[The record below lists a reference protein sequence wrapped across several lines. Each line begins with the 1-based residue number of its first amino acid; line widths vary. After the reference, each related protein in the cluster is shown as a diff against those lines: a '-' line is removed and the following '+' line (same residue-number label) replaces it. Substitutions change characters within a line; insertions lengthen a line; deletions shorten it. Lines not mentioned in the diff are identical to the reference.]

1 MAPMKEIEKSISADK
16 NSKTNS
22 AKDEKSAKEKKKEK
36 EGGER
41 VRWILILLN
50 FRQGY
55 RSDCS

>member
-36 EGGER
+36 EEVEL